1 MTTTAPQPT
10 APTAPQDAATAAQS
24 AATAARARA
33 AAGGLPAFDRL
44 LELAEGESAV
54 AVRNVPA
61 TLECFTAHFPRHPVL
76 PGVLLLESLAALART
91 AASPGAWRLARRAR
105 GALQALRRPRRPG
118 PPHRRGEP
126 AQPAAH
132 RMPGHRPGRGPGGR
146 HRPRPDPAQRHDDP
160 GGHSMSE
167 QRRRVMV
174 TGIGLMTAIGQ
185 SAAETWDSL
194 LEGRCGI
201 GPLRAYDPAPLR
213 TGIGAEIHGFDPTRW
228 AS

>member
-91 AASPGAWRLARRAR
+91 AAGPGAWRLAGVR
-105 GALQALRRPRRPG
+105 GVRFK
-118 PPHRRGEP
+118 HFV
-126 AQPAAH
+126 
-132 RMPGHRPGRGPGGR
+132 GPGDQVHLTVEVSR
-146 HRPRPDPAQRHDDP
+146 HSPQRT
-160 GGHSMSE
+160 E
-167 QRRRVMV
+167 CRATARV
-174 TGIGLMTAIGQ
+174 
-185 SAAETWDSL
+185 
-194 LEGRCGI
+194 EGRVVATV
-201 GPLRAYDPAPLR
+201 RALTLLSA
-213 TGIGAEIHGFDPTRW
+213 TTTREGT
-228 AS
+228 A